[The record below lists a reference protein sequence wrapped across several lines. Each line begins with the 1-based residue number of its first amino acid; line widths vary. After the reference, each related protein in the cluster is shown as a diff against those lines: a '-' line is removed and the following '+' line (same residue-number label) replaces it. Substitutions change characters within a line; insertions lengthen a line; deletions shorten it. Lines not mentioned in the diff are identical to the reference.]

1 MLNINQLYKTID
13 QKEKQRKDIYGELLK
28 KCHSR
33 IISSSEKCDTVT
45 FFIVP
50 SFLVGVP
57 LYKQNDAISYIM
69 QKLIANGFF
78 VMYTHPNLLFISWD
92 KSHIRVPQS
101 QNNMNSNGYYIETN
115 QPKQI
120 EYNVQNQQ
128 AKKNNYKSVTE
139 YKPSGNFINSP
150 EMLEDLRNKMGNFF
164 SK

>member
-1 MLNINQLYKTID
+1 MMLY
-13 QKEKQRKDIYGELLK
+13 
-28 KCHSR
+28 
-33 IISSSEKCDTVT
+33 
-45 FFIVP
+45 
-50 SFLVGVP
+50 
-57 LYKQNDAISYIM
+57 
-69 QKLIANGFF
+69 
-78 VMYTHPNLLFISWD
+78 PNLLFISWD

-101 QNNMNSNGYYIETN
+101 QNNMNSNGYYIESN